1 MGDKYANGF
10 VSGFCGG
17 IAAAAT
23 NLSLILGFNYGE
35 LKFGDFAGVLVFG
48 HFPRGFWESVIAY
61 IAYAGFAGTL
71 GVIFSY
77 LVPVLSSKYLL
88 FKGLHFGI
96 GVWFISY
103 AITLLFKV
111 PDLEDIPLKTAV
123 TNLLA
128 SSLYGLIMTI
138 MLRWLIKRQPAK
150 ERDE

>member
-10 VSGFCGG
+10 VSGLCGG

-23 NLSLILGFNYGE
+23 NLLLILGFNYGE
-35 LKFGDFAGVLVFG
+35 LMFGDFAGVLASDT
-48 HFPRGFWESVIAY
+48 FPEA
-61 IAYAGFAGTL
+61 L
-71 GVIFSY
+71 GKRHRIHSLCRFCRNVGSIFSY